1 MLKKILPQL
10 HQSLLESGI
19 SEPNELQRETW
30 TAIKSGVDCA
40 VVAGEGYG
48 KSTVIAMH
56 AVQRLQKPEGEST
69 RALIIVENKEKLEP
83 MVALIKQLAGDTGL
97 RVYGVHEKGDIDF
110 DKNHIS
116 LGLDIL
122 VGTPTKINTLFSSAG
137 FNATTIRFF
146 AVDDA
151 DFIFRNREDSIILRL
166 LTSIERTQKIFMASA
181 ATEKFEIMV
190 DKTMEEP
197 LFFDFTEE

>member
-1 MLKKILPQL
+1 HKVIRQTSQPRQPQSHGSTISTLIMLKKILPQL

-116 LGLDIL
+116 L
-122 VGTPTKINTLFSSAG
+122 
-137 FNATTIRFF
+137 
-146 AVDDA
+146 
-151 DFIFRNREDSIILRL
+151 
-166 LTSIERTQKIFMASA
+166 
-181 ATEKFEIMV
+181 
-190 DKTMEEP
+190 
-197 LFFDFTEE
+197 